1 MRACQS
7 PSWLTSGGG
16 EPLKLSILLPTHRSD
31 LTAISRIAQVCSW
44 AGPDVEVVVRDNSG
58 DAKKRDVIARFQSE
72 HCRVISVD
80 PCTPLENFSTLLRLA
95 KGEFIFWPA
104 DDDFSFDRAIKAIP
118 DALEKVGKDP
128 SIVGVTG
135 HYVVET
141 SYCSSIASYTG
152 TESDDPLARVAGY
165 LNYGGPNVFTYSV
178 LRRTVAE
185 RMYQFLTSMPFYF
198 SFHDQITCLLY
209 LLNGKFLKLER
220 LLYCYDMGPWQSPET
235 AQAKDIDYYKAAGLD
250 PIVNK
255 LHWFLGG
262 FEGAVLIRN
271 ADVFPDYP
279 LNVRQ
284 AVADQWFSMFF
295 LRFKGQPRLPF
306 ESPLLAEADKICAKL
321 LTSSGQLSFQ
331 DMLAEIKKFLALSS
345 PAHAQKYF
353 DFWDAIINRRSRA
366 PLPRAAAGGR

>member
-1 MRACQS
+1 MQ
-7 PSWLTSGGG
+7 
-16 EPLKLSILLPTHRSD
+16 LSILIATNRRGL
-31 LTAISRIAQVCSW
+31 LVCSRIAQACSW
-44 AGPDVEVVVRDNSG
+44 AGPNLEVLIRDNSG
-58 DAKKRDVIARFQSE
+58 DPEKRALLPQFQRDNCTIMLAEPCDALTNFNELLKRARGDF
-72 HCRVISVD
+72 V
-80 PCTPLENFSTLLRLA
+80 FLL
-95 KGEFIFWPA
+95 A
-104 DDDFSFDRAIKAIP
+104 DDDYCFDHAIA
-118 DALEKVGKDP
+118 ALPGALDKVGNDR
-128 SIVGVTG
+128 SVAGITG
-135 HYVVET
+135 LYAVET
-141 SYCSSIASYTG
+141 AQASAIVAYQNV
-152 TESDDPLARVAGY
+152 ESDDVVVRVTNF
-165 LNYGGPNVFTYSV
+165 LNYTGPNILHYAPIRREVQRRVFDFMNT
-178 LRRTVAE
+178 LP
-185 RMYQFLTSMPFYF
+185 LYF

-250 PIVNK
+250 PIANK

-279 LNVRQ
+279 LNIRQ
-284 AVADQWFSMFF
+284 AVADQWFSLFF

-331 DMLAEIKKFLALSS
+331 DMLAEIKKFMALSS

-353 DFWDAIINRRSRA
+353 DFWDAIINRRQSA
-366 PLPRAAAGGR
+366 PLPMAAAGGR